1 LKHGEN
7 PGGFKIRKLAF
18 GLLAATGI
26 ALAMPANAQD
36 VYIGA
41 GPVGVGVDV
50 DNHRDRDWRRHYD
63 RDDTVVVRERSRH
76 CRVTIIH
83 EGGFTKKIR
92 RCD

>member
-1 LKHGEN
+1 M
-7 PGGFKIRKLAF
+7 RKLVF

-26 ALAMPANAQD
+26 AIAMPASAED

-50 DNHRDRDWRRHYD
+50 DHHRDRDWRRHYD
-63 RDDTVVVRERSRH
+63 RDDTVVVRERNRH

-83 EGGFTKKIR
+83 DGGVTKKIK